1 MRARCAAPWTVASQA
16 PLSMEFYREQY
27 WSVLPFLTPLD
38 LPDPGMECTRLASL
52 ALTGRFSTTLPP
64 GKP

>member
-1 MRARCAAPWTVASQA
+1 MLSCATPWTVASQA
-16 PLSMEFYREQY
+16 PLSVEFSREQY
-27 WSVLPFLTPLD
+27 WSVLPFLTPVD
-38 LPDPGMECTRLASL
+38 LQDPGMECTCLASL